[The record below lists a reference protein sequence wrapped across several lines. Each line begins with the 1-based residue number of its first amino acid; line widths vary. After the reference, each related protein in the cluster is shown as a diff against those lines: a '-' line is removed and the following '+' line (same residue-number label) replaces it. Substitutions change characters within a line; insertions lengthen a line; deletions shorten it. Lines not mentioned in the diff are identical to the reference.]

1 MAVPRRLRLAAIL
14 KPAAPEV
21 AVMHSELILACRRV
35 ARSPGLAAAAVL
47 TLGLGIGTS
56 TAAWSVLSALVLAPL
71 PVTEPERLVRIYEG
85 RAGTDAVSNWSY
97 LDAQD
102 HRRRSSTLADLA
114 VYADWLAVNAGG
126 AGGEAELA
134 PAALVTP
141 NFFQVLGVAP
151 ALGRV
156 FDGGEVIEGA
166 RPEAVLSHRFWR
178 RRFAADPR
186 AVGRTVEV
194 NGHPFTVVG
203 VAPASF
209 HSLDASRSPDLWLPL
224 GMWRQVNPAW
234 AAGDELGDRGSAW
247 LDVVGRMRPGAGL
260 AAVAA
265 DHDAISRRLAAEYP
279 ETAEGQRAL
288 VFPADEAR
296 IHPSDR
302 PVTRQRIA
310 LVLAAAALLLL
321 TGCANLAG
329 ALLARAE
336 ARRKDWALRRALGAS
351 LGDVLRMSLIES
363 AVLAVLG
370 TAAGVL
376 VASWLVEA
384 APALASA
391 FLPVSLAGVDLA
403 VGATALVFAAA
414 LGAVTALLVGLAP
427 ALAAHRFRPATEL
440 ARRSA
445 GAGSGPGLGARDLYL
460 VAQMAAS
467 VLLLAAAGLLVDS
480 FRRTSAVDLGF
491 DPEGVLLASFDLGR
505 QGYDDERARSFY
517 REAAAGVGGLGAVEA
532 AALAQ
537 VVPMTSFGSRT
548 SFEVAGHE
556 PPPGERFYTDLDF
569 VTPGFVETLRIPLL
583 AGRAL
588 EPGDRAGGAP
598 VAVVNRTLAERF
610 WPGTD
615 AVGRTLE
622 TGGTAITIVG
632 IVGDGKYR
640 SVRESGVSMMYRPL
654 DQSERPLRQVTLIA
668 RARTGE
674 PDAIRAAV
682 AGELRRL
689 EPALALYRVGTL
701 RDHVGSALELERIAA
716 WLFSGFALVVL
727 LVSAVGLTALTA
739 HAVRRRTRE
748 IAIRL
753 TVGAERGQVVAL
765 VVRRS
770 VALVAA
776 GAALGLGLSFG
787 LEAPL
792 ADLLFETEPG
802 EPGVVAAILAVLVA
816 AALLAAWLPARAA
829 ARIEP
834 AEALRQE

>member
-1 MAVPRRLRLAAIL
+1 
-14 KPAAPEV
+14 
-21 AVMHSELILACRRV
+21 MHSELILACRRV

-47 TLGLGIGTS
+47 TLGLGIGAS

-71 PVTEPERLVRIYEG
+71 PVAEPERLVRIYEG
-85 RAGTDAVSNWSY
+85 REGTDALSNWSY

-102 HRRRSSTLADLA
+102 HRRRSNTLADLA
-114 VYADWLAVNAGG
+114 VYADWLGVHAGTP
-126 AGGEAELA
+126 GGEAEPA

-141 NFFQVLGVAP
+141 NFFQVLGVSP

-166 RPEAVLSHRFWR
+166 RTEVVLSHRFWS

-186 AVGRTVEV
+186 VVGRTVEI

-209 HSLDASRSPDLWLPL
+209 HSLDASRSPDLWVPL

-234 AAGDELGDRGSAW
+234 AGSDELGDRGSAW

-288 VFPADEAR
+288 VFPVSEAR
-296 IHPSDR
+296 INPHDR
-302 PVTRQRIA
+302 PVVEKRIA
-310 LVLAAAALLLL
+310 LVLGAAALLLL

-329 ALLARAE
+329 ALLARTE

-351 LGDVLRMSLIES
+351 LGDVLRMSLVES
-363 AVLAVLG
+363 AVLAALG

-376 VASWLVEA
+376 VATWLVEA

-391 FLPVSLAGVDLA
+391 FLPVGLAGVE
-403 VGATALVFAAA
+403 VGVGGTALVFAAA

-427 ALAAHRFRPATEL
+427 ALAAHRFRPVTEL

-445 GAGSGPGLGARDLYL
+445 AITSGPGLGARDLYL

-491 DPEGVLLASFDLGR
+491 DPEGVLLASIDLGR

-517 REAAAGVGGLGAVEA
+517 REAAGVGGLGPVEA

-537 VVPMTSFGSRT
+537 VVPVTSFGSRT
-548 SFEVAGHE
+548 SFGVAGHE

-569 VTPGFVETLRIPLL
+569 VTPGFFETLRIPLL
-583 AGRAL
+583 AGRPL
-588 EPGDRAGGAP
+588 EPGDRAGGLP

-610 WPGTD
+610 WPGTK
-615 AVGRTLE
+615 AVGRTIE

-632 IVGDGKYR
+632 VVGDGKYR
-640 SVRESGVSMMYRPL
+640 SVRERGVSMMYRPL
-654 DQSERPLRQVTLIA
+654 DQSDRPLRQVTLLA

-674 PDAIRAAV
+674 PEAIRAAV

-689 EPALALYRVGTL
+689 EPALALHRVGTL
-701 RDHVGSALELERIAA
+701 RDHVGSALDHERIAA
-716 WLFSGFALVVL
+716 WLFSGFALIVL

-776 GAALGLGLSFG
+776 GAALGLALSFA

-792 ADLLFETEPG
+792 ADLLFETGPG
-802 EPGVVAAILAVLVA
+802 EPGVIAAILAVLAA

-829 ARIEP
+829 ARVEP
-834 AEALRQE
+834 AEALRQD